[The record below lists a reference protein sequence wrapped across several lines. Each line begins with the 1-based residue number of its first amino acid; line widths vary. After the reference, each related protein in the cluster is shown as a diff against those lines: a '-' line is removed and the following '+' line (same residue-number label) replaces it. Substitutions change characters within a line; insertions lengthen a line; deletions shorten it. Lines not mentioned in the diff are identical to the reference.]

1 MALINCPEC
10 NKEISDKSAHCI
22 NCGAPKN
29 VILESLKKAS
39 QSKMTLI
46 KCTNCL
52 KVISGKSTKCINCGV
67 ILNEVSDS
75 ENKKIVIEE
84 ESKNDLDKKSETDV
98 YEFNETEEIFV
109 IFHRDYLNKNDAIN
123 EVIKLRKEG
132 YFDSGYIYTPN
143 YVSDFL
149 ISNPKHKYLVFL
161 SKHESEK
168 ICSERL
174 SQESKINPNA
184 FGLLVSKYKNGI
196 LVKKNRFSKSLKF
209 NNNNPLYKP
218 IKILNIG
225 LIILSCFFVFI
236 SKLNGNGGSFL
247 NCLLLCTII
256 IAFIK
261 YLFLK
266 SLKFRQYFI
275 LVKLII
281 VVLIW
286 TSVFLAVEK
295 LFIPFL
301 INFLFY

>member
-22 NCGAPKN
+22 NCGAPKI
-29 VILESLKKAS
+29 VILESVKKAS
-39 QSKMTLI
+39 KSKITLI

-218 IKILNIG
+218 IKILNIV
-225 LIILSCFFVFI
+225 LIIICCCFVAEDMNGARVYSGFIGIILFYRFFVRP
-236 SKLNGNGGSFL
+236 
-247 NCLLLCTII
+247 II
-256 IAFIK
+256 R

-266 SLKFRQYFI
+266 SPKFRQYFMPVKIVII
-275 LVKLII
+275 LLIWVLITIIYSIVYFLII
-281 VVLIW
+281 
-286 TSVFLAVEK
+286 
-295 LFIPFL
+295 
-301 INFLFY
+301 NN

>member
-22 NCGAPKN
+22 NCGAPKS
-29 VILESLKKAS
+29 VMLESAKKAS
-39 QSKMTLI
+39 ESKMTLV

-75 ENKKIVIEE
+75 
-84 ESKNDLDKKSETDV
+84 KNDLDEKSDNDL
-98 YEFNETEEIFV
+98 YEFNEKEEIFV
-109 IFHRDYLNKNDAIN
+109 IFHEDYLKKNDAIN

-196 LVKKNRFSKSLKF
+196 LVKDNRF
-209 NNNNPLYKP
+209 NNHNPLYKP
-218 IKILNIG
+218 IKILNIV
-225 LIILSCFFVFI
+225 LIIIFCCFVAEDMNGARVYSGFIGIILFYRLFVRP
-236 SKLNGNGGSFL
+236 
-247 NCLLLCTII
+247 II
-256 IAFIK
+256 R

-266 SLKFRQYFI
+266 SPKFRQYFMPVKIVII
-275 LVKLII
+275 LLIWVLITIIYSNVYFLII
-281 VVLIW
+281 
-286 TSVFLAVEK
+286 
-295 LFIPFL
+295 
-301 INFLFY
+301 NN